1 MSATPQDID
10 TFLQAHSEWS
20 RITDGT
26 IAKIMRRYKF
36 RNFKSAL
43 AFANLVGDISEEAN
57 HHPDILVSWG
67 RAEITWWTFN
77 CCVMVLSI
85 SVSDAAEKRDHSLS
99 KFSFKVL

>member
-43 AFANLVGDISEEAN
+43 AFANLVGDISEGAN

-67 RAEITWWTFN
+67 RAEITWLTHDTQG
-77 CCVMVLSI
+77 LSQLDLDLAA
-85 SVSDAAEKRDHSLS
+85 SCDRAFDAL
-99 KFSFKVL
+99 

>member
-67 RAEITWWTFN
+67 RAEITWWTHDTQG
-77 CCVMVLSI
+77 LSQLDLDLAA
-85 SVSDAAEKRDHSLS
+85 SCDRAFDA
-99 KFSFKVL
+99 F